1 MQLDTL
7 IRNGTVIDGT
17 GGLRYQADV
26 GLAGGRVVAVG
37 RLDDPQ
43 AARVVDAAG
52 LVVCPGFIDMHSH
65 SDVTLLDDP
74 GGESKVFQGVTT
86 EVTGN
91 CGFSPFPIGPSG
103 PEGAGDPDMASS
115 HPWDWRD
122 LDGWADA
129 LESSGISINVAP
141 QVGHSSIRSAVGL
154 RDNRR
159 PTADELE
166 AMRRLVAESIE
177 QGAFS
182 FSTGLTVAPSMYGD
196 TEEVVALAEA
206 MSPFEG
212 AFYVTHARLW
222 AGNHV
227 KAVEEAIEIGRRAGV
242 PVQYSHMAIIDPRY
256 FGTGDEMV
264 RSIEQAHEEGLDA
277 TYDVYPYTAAGSHL
291 AQMVPMWLQ
300 DGGESAM
307 LRRLR
312 DPETRRRALDDLRQ
326 GFFGGLPW
334 KFDTFVISYVKNGG
348 QQRRGRQVRGADR
361 RGAGAGRPRDL
372 PRPDRGGGQPRR
384 SGRPQQGGER
394 CPVLPDAS
402 PSHDRLG
409 RQRDLAK
416 RGTRWREAAPALL
429 RHVPAHL
436 RTVCARAVPDV
447 AGDGGP

>member
-1 MQLDTL
+1 MAGSPPSADWTTL
-7 IRNGTVIDGT
+7 KPDESSMRQDWS
-17 GGLRYQADV
+17 YA
-26 GLAGGRVVAVG
+26 
-37 RLDDPQ
+37 
-43 AARVVDAAG
+43 
-52 LVVCPGFIDMHSH
+52 PGFIDMHSH

-103 PEGAGDPDMASS
+103 PEGAGDPDMASIY
-115 HPWDWRD
+115 PWNWKD

-227 KAVEEAIEIGRRAGV
+227 KAVEEAVEIGRRAGV
-242 PVQYSHMAIIDPRY
+242 PVQYSHMAIIDSRY

-264 RSIEQAHEEGLDA
+264 QGDWS
-277 TYDVYPYTAAGSHL
+277 
-291 AQMVPMWLQ
+291 
-300 DGGESAM
+300 
-307 LRRLR
+307 RRTTR
-312 DPETRRRALDDLRQ
+312 ASTRRTTCTRTRRPGRTSRRWCPCGCRKGARARWCGDSA
-326 GFFGGLPW
+326 
-334 KFDTFVISYVKNGG
+334 T
-348 QQRRGRQVRGADR
+348 RR
-361 RGAGAGRPRDL
+361 P
-372 PRPDRGGGQPRR
+372 GGGR
-384 SGRPQQGGER
+384 STTCGR
-394 CPVLPDAS
+394 AS
-402 PSHDRLG
+402 SAGCRGSSTPS
-409 RQRDLAK
+409 
-416 RGTRWREAAPALL
+416 
-429 RHVPAHL
+429 
-436 RTVCARAVPDV
+436 
-447 AGDGGP
+447 